1 MFLFQTT
8 NPCIFTKKVSMTH
21 IEIKKWKNRKK
32 KKKKNRNP
40 LLYLLINCISSTSAT
55 QIIFLRVGYTLH
67 FSNFLIIG
75 LCNYC
80 ANCWFKI
87 ISFLIA
93 PPKVLELPDLFARVA
108 AGFLLK

>member
-8 NPCIFTKKVSMTH
+8 NPCIFTKKVFMTH

-32 KKKKNRNP
+32 KNKNRNL

-55 QIIFLRVGYTLH
+55 QIIFLTVDYTLH
-67 FSNFLIIG
+67 FSNFLITG
-75 LCNYC
+75 LCNYS
-80 ANCWFKI
+80 ANCSFKI
-87 ISFLIA
+87 VSFLIA